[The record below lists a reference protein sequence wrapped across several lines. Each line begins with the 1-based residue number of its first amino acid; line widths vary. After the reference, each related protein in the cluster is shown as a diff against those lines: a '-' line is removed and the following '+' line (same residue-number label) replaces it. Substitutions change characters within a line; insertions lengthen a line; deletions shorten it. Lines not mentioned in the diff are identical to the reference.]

1 MDNNLGFLA
10 TPIPLS
16 RTLSDQVVKQLR
28 QAILGGQLK
37 PGQRIVENEIAQ
49 AMALSR
55 GPVRDALKIPRK

>member
-1 MDNNLGFLA
+1 MDNNLGFLV
-10 TPIPLS
+10 TPAPLS

-37 PGQRIVENEIAQ
+37 PGQRIVESEIAQ

-55 GPVRDALKIPRK
+55 GRCGMR